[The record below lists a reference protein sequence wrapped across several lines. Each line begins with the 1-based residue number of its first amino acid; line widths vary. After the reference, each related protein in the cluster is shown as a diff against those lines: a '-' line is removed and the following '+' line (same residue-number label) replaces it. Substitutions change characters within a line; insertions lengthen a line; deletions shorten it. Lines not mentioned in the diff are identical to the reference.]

1 MQIFPLFI
9 PHVGCPHRC
18 LFCQQEKTTGQSGAW
33 DPSVVAEYLDRLLPR
48 SGFGEVAFYGGTFT
62 LLPEERQREYLCVA
76 RTFVAAGRIRGIRL
90 STRPDA
96 LEDRHVAL
104 LGEFPVQT
112 VEIGCQ
118 SFSCTVLSLSGRG
131 HTPNDAGKAVDRL
144 RRAGISIGLQLMPGL
159 PGADRAE
166 ALYSLDKA
174 LALQPDFLRI
184 YPTVVLAGSGLETL
198 FRLGEFTP
206 LTLEQGVDLGAEML
220 WRCQQAGVP
229 VIRMGLQAT
238 DGLEGETGVV
248 AGPYHPAFGQ
258 MVRSRLWRRAFTRAI
273 REGRT
278 DGAVCL
284 ADLSDAL
291 GQKKQ
296 NVEYLRRFSEK
307 FSIMTREDVPRG
319 HVCFGS
325 GPISLMEMASY
336 QGIQD

>member
-1 MQIFPLFI
+1 M
-9 PHVGCPHRC
+9 
-18 LFCQQEKTTGQSGAW
+18 
-33 DPSVVAEYLDRLLPR
+33 
-48 SGFGEVAFYGGTFT
+48 
-62 LLPEERQREYLCVA
+62 
-76 RTFVAAGRIRGIRL
+76 
-90 STRPDA
+90 
-96 LEDRHVAL
+96 
-104 LGEFPVQT
+104 
-112 VEIGCQ
+112 
-118 SFSCTVLSLSGRG
+118 
-131 HTPNDAGKAVDRL
+131 
-144 RRAGISIGLQLMPGL
+144 
-159 PGADRAE
+159 
-166 ALYSLDKA
+166 
-174 LALQPDFLRI
+174 
-184 YPTVVLAGSGLETL
+184 
-198 FRLGEFTP
+198 
-206 LTLEQGVDLGAEML
+206 
-220 WRCQQAGVP
+220 
-229 VIRMGLQAT
+229 
-238 DGLEGETGVV
+238 